1 MEEYLICRAGGEY
14 VFTIRIE
21 SQAVHLLWVEE
32 MKMIAHPLTIHIH
45 THFSLVSIHQM

>member
-32 MKMIAHPLTIHIH
+32 MKMIAHTHSPYTYTLT
-45 THFSLVSIHQM
+45 SAW